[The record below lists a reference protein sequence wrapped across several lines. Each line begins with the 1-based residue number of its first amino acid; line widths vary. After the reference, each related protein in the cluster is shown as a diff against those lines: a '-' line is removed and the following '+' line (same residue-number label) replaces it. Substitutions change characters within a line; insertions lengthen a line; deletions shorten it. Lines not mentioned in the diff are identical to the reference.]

1 MPKIQLGDD
10 IAAGFPSLGVEPFA
24 ICAADPPPLFRS
36 TELGLQLVNEK
47 SAPIWHGTEMG
58 EEDARGKGQYKAKT
72 SVRPK
77 GIFAYRPKPKERSQ
91 FRPAPV

>member
-1 MPKIQLGDD
+1 MPKKRLGDD

-47 SAPIWHGTEMG
+47 SAPIWHGTEIVEE
-58 EEDARGKGQYKAKT
+58 EEDARGKGQYKAET
-72 SVRPK
+72 
-77 GIFAYRPKPKERSQ
+77 RPKPEI
-91 FRPAPV
+91 